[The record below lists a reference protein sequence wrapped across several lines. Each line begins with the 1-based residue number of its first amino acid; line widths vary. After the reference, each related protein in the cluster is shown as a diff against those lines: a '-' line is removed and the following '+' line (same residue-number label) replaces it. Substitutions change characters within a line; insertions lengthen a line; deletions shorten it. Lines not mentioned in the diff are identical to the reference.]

1 MLEKICSKLEKAEHF
16 LIAVLLLVM
25 TVMAFTQV
33 VTRYVF
39 SFTIIWLE
47 EATRYCMIWM
57 CFVGMALCVRKKC
70 HITIDLFPDIFRNK
84 LHFKFYDIIINAI
97 IIVFCLFFFY
107 YAWGLTRDAF
117 VNNQLSSGLK
127 MPKWIMYSSMCIG
140 SVLSIFHAVTESI
153 FQIKGGKS
161 K

>member
-1 MLEKICSKLEKAEHF
+1 MLEKICSQLEKGEHF
-16 LIAVLLLVM
+16 IIAVLLLIM

-33 VTRYVF
+33 ITRYVF

-57 CFVGMALCVRKKC
+57 CFIGMALCVRKKC
-70 HITIDLFPDIFRNK
+70 HITIDLFPDIFRDK
-84 LHFKFYDIIINAI
+84 LHFKAYDIIINVLVIA
-97 IIVFCLFFFY
+97 FCAFLLH

-117 VNNQLSSGLK
+117 VNHQLSSGLK

-140 SVLSIFHAVTESI
+140 SVLSISHAVTESI
-153 FQIKGGKS
+153 FQIKGGMGK
-161 K
+161 